1 MAGAGKNRTFVGVA
15 WSAVER
21 FAVQGINFLLQLV
34 IARLLLPSDYGL
46 IAMLV
51 IFLAI
56 AQCFIDSGFGNALI
70 QKQDR
75 TQTDYSTVFY
85 FNIAVG
91 VAMYLLMVLASPFIA
106 RFYEQPILQQII
118 LWWGLNLI
126 INSFAIVQRTILTVA
141 INFKLQAIISVI
153 GVVISGLVALY
164 MAYAGYGVWAL
175 VVQSLLNSAIGALLL
190 WLLVRWHPSWEFS
203 ASSFRSLF
211 SFGSKL
217 LASSLL
223 HTVYTN
229 LYTLVIGKAFNA
241 SQLGLYSKASNIS
254 KLPSLNITN
263 ILNRVLYPVL
273 CEVQDDNSRVT
284 DKFYLYIRLS
294 SLIVFPL
301 MVGLA
306 VVAEPAVLLV
316 LSEKWLPCVPYLQ
329 ILSIAYMW
337 DPVMNLTCSVLN
349 VKHRSDLMLR
359 AEIVKK
365 VVAIVILV
373 VTIPFGVEI
382 MCYGLLCY
390 SFIDLFIITQYTKR
404 ILPEITFFNHVKKI
418 LPILLQSLFMGV
430 IVWIWMLMFDNLFV
444 QLFGGVF
451 VGGVVYLTSIF
462 VFCKSE
468 TKLFLELF
476 AKR

>member
-51 IFLAI
+51 IFMAI

-70 QKQDR
+70 QKQNR

-118 LWWGLNLI
+118 LWSGLSLI

-175 VVQSLLNSAIGALLL
+175 VVQSLLNSAIGTLLL

-203 ASSFRSLF
+203 VSSFRSLF

-254 KLPSLNITN
+254 KLPSLNITG

-273 CEVQDDNSRVT
+273 CEVQDDDRKVT

-337 DPVMNLTCSVLN
+337 DPLMGLSCSVLN

-468 TKLFLELF
+468 TKIFLELF